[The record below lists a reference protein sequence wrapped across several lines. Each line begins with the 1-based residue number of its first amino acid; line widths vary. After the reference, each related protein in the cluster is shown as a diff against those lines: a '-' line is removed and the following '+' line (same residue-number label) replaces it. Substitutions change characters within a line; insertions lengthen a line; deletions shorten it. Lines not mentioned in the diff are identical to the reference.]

1 MKNRLFHLL
10 ALLVCLSVLTTASAQ
25 TFVRG
30 ALYYLLP
37 LNQKGNALE
46 IDAAGKLIVAPLHED
61 KAGQHFNLSELSGS
75 WRMICPFSN
84 LAVRTSATG
93 LEAGENNG
101 SDEAQLWK
109 TVEQEGG
116 LWLVPTNRP
125 DMVAAVSGGK
135 ATLIPK
141 TQAAGN
147 KACLFEI

>member
-10 ALLVCLSVLTTASAQ
+10 ALLVSLSALTTVSAQ
-25 TFVRG
+25 SFVRG
-30 ALYYLLP
+30 ALYHLLP

-109 TVEQEGG
+109 TVEMLLFHLLLLEERKKFYMNYKE
-116 LWLVPTNRP
+116 VN
-125 DMVAAVSGGK
+125 
-135 ATLIPK
+135 K
-141 TQAAGN
+141 TKMIILEEN
-147 KACLFEI
+147 SMK